1 MLQLTLRSRPMLAVL
16 YGATLTLGL
25 LLALPFFSTLGAEA
39 GNSLAPLQLLPGFDY
54 TVYSDFMAQSQ
65 KAISPLLRVGRWMG
79 LVYVM
84 VNAFFSGG
92 ILYRFAQPGVSFRMV
107 DFWRASS
114 TYFGRYVR
122 LLGVTALF
130 VFSAGFIWLVIG
142 SLAIVG
148 VEDTLTERG
157 LFWIGFGFFM
167 LFALSVTLV
176 LCIGDYAKVLM
187 FREDETNAFRA
198 FGRASG
204 LVRRNLPATYVPY
217 LLLMAVGACLFGLYF
232 LIDDLIGMNN
242 WPTIIIMVVVQQ
254 AFILSRVII
263 KVWNLGVVYA
273 VCGRVN

>member
-25 LLALPFFSTLGAEA
+25 LVALPFFSTLGAET

-79 LVYVM
+79 LVYVLI
-84 VNAFFSGG
+84 NAFFSGG

-114 TYFGRYVR
+114 TYFGRYLG

-142 SLAIVG
+142 SLAIIG

-167 LFALSVTLV
+167 LFAVSVTLV

-187 FREDETNAFRA
+187 FREDEANAFRA

-217 LLLMAVGACLFGLYF
+217 LLLMAVGAGLFGLYF
-232 LIDDLIGMNN
+232 LIDDLVGMNN